1 MNESLKVNE
10 IIKKIKADF
19 PKAKI
24 GIVSNEEILKLEKKV
39 EAVKKKKQLL
49 FF

>member
-1 MNESLKVNE
+1 MKESLKVSE
-10 IIKKIKADF
+10 IVKKIKADF

-24 GIVSNEEILKLEKKV
+24 GIVSNEEILKLEKKI
-39 EAVKKKKQLL
+39 ESSKKKKQLL